1 MVEFLINEEERILD
15 HDHKYWQPDRY
26 TGLF

>member
-1 MVEFLINEEERILD
+1 MVEFFFFVEERILD
-15 HDHKYWQPDRY
+15 HDHKYRQPDRY

>member
-15 HDHKYWQPDRY
+15 HDHKYRQADGY